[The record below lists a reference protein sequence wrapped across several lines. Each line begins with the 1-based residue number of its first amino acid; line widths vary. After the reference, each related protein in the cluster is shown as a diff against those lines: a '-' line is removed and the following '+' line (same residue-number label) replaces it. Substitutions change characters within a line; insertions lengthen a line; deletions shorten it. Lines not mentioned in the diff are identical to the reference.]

1 MHKID
6 INRIAFFENIG
17 VYISLINLFLSKTNK
32 LEPLG
37 NHIKMVGGF
46 AFKSKDYKN
55 QGIPVI
61 RISDFQDEKIQLT
74 KVRYY
79 QENEKFEKYEL
90 HEGDI
95 IIAMTGGTIGKL
107 AIVQPNLGKLYL
119 NQRVGK
125 FQVINKEEFD
135 KEYVYWIA
143 RGIQDKL
150 QNIGYGG
157 AQPNISN
164 SQLEKLKFPFPDK
177 ETQKT
182 IISFLNDLKNDSI
195 KPDKYFDSETE
206 KEIHKIQSVKIKS
219 LELDYNIE
227 EQLTFLTKLR
237 QSILQDAVQGK
248 LTKEWRSQNPT
259 LKPASELL
267 EKIKAEKEQ
276 LIKDKKIRKE
286 KPLPPITKEEIPF
299 EIPETWEWCRML
311 DVSEKLG
318 AGSTPKGG
326 NSVYVTNG
334 IMFFRSQ
341 NIYNEGL
348 RLDNVALIPNDI
360 HERMKGTKVLSKD
373 ILLNIT
379 GGSIGRS
386 TLISD
391 DFVTANV
398 SQHVAIVRM
407 INLETRKFIHNLI
420 MSPYFQSRIMDVQVG
435 VSREGLSMTSLKSLL
450 VPFPP
455 IEEQKVIVEKVNQ
468 LLAHCDELE
477 QEIKTSKTNAEKL
490 MQSVLSELLGEEN
503 NILVNKPTTKKELKK
518 PSREIKYNSKTL
530 LMDLVK
536 LLKEN
541 GKLHAEDLWKMSKF
555 PNDIDAFYAELKK
568 QIEEEKAIKEVTN
581 EKGYLELA

>member
-6 INRIAFFENIG
+6 INRTAFFENIG
-17 VYISLINLFLSKTNK
+17 AYISLINLYLSKTNK

-37 NHIKMVGGF
+37 SHIKMVGGF
-46 AFKSKDYKN
+46 AFKSKDYIN
-55 QGIPVI
+55 QGVPVI
-61 RISDFQDEKIQLT
+61 RISDFQDEKIQLA

-79 QENEKFEKYEL
+79 KENEKLEKYEL

-164 SQLEKLKFPFPDK
+164 SQLEKLEFPFPDK

-182 IISFLNDLKNDSI
+182 IVSFLNDLKNDSI
-195 KPDKYFDSETE
+195 KPGEYFDSETE

-227 EQLTFLTKLR
+227 EQLTFLSKLR

-248 LTKEWRSQNPT
+248 LTKEWREKNPD
-259 LKPASELL
+259 LEPASELL
-267 EKIKAEKEQ
+267 KKIKVEKEQ
-276 LIKDKKIRKE
+276 LIKEKKIRKE
-286 KPLPPITKEEIPF
+286 KALPKITNDEIPF
-299 EIPETWEWCRML
+299 EIPENWSWCRMQDVGL
-311 DVSEKLG
+311 FDRGKSKHRPRNDIRLFTTEGGYPFIQTGDVSKAKFNGGQIIAHNKNYSDFGLAQSKLWPKDTLCITIAANIAETGFLSYDACFPDSVVGFKSFSNLATSKFVQFFIDITKSDLEKY
-318 AGSTPKGG
+318 APSTAQK
-326 NSVYVTNG
+326 N
-334 IMFFRSQ
+334 
-341 NIYNEGL
+341 
-348 RLDNVALIPNDI
+348 
-360 HERMKGTKVLSKD
+360 
-373 ILLNIT
+373 
-379 GGSIGRS
+379 
-386 TLISD
+386 
-391 DFVTANV
+391 
-398 SQHVAIVRM
+398 
-407 INLETRKFIHNLI
+407 INLGILYLLKFPL
-420 MSPYFQSRIMDVQVG
+420 
-435 VSREGLSMTSLKSLL
+435 
-450 VPFPP
+450 PP
-455 IEEQKVIVEKVNQ
+455 EKEQNVIVERVSQ
-468 LLAHCDELE
+468 LLVHCDELE
-477 QEIKTSKTNAEKL
+477 QEIKASKNNAEKL
-490 MQSVLSELLGEEN
+490 MQSVLSQLLGEEN
-503 NILVNKPTTKKELKK
+503 NTLVNKTTAKKEIKN
-518 PSREIKYNSKTL
+518 PSREIIYNSKTL

-568 QIEEEKAIKEVTN
+568 QIEEEKAIKEVEN